1 MFAKLTSSIPEMNVE
16 SYYKHLCQT
25 NPMSDTGVIA
35 FTPEQFNHLVNM
47 IQNEND
53 AKVATDVSQT

>member
-1 MFAKLTSSIPEMNVE
+1 MNVE